1 MGKLFSIGMI
11 KSSIISL
18 PICCMPKHQNIF
30 LFLIG
35 LFSIYLVL
43 SGNRA
48 LTFKRKMK
56 GNLIDQLI
64 SGIML
69 LFSVVMVALGIYFQ
83 LNSLE
88 NGILFTFFGGFGLF
102 MTIKDFAF

>member
-1 MGKLFSIGMI
+1 
-11 KSSIISL
+11 
-18 PICCMPKHQNIF
+18 
-30 LFLIG
+30 
-35 LFSIYLVL
+35 
-43 SGNRA
+43 
-48 LTFKRKMK
+48 MK